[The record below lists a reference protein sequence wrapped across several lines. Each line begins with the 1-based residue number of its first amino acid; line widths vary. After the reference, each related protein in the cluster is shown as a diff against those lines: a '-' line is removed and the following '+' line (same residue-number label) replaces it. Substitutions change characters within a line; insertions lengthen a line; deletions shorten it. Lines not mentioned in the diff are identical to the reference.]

1 MRSLSDA
8 SADSSSK
15 RRLRRRPS
23 RRTPRSAFARS
34 PPPSHMTSLVT
45 ARANCRVTTGNRS
58 ERTHARVER
67 VMASAVSTSSRV
79 FVAALASAAVS
90 ADTAFAKPV
99 ATAQTLERSSTPSST
114 IRAPSS
120 TIFDGSYYDPNHPG
134 CPRAI
139 APALKGGVTISG
151 LDPIPF
157 ERGRG
162 CRGVKKTS
170 AVASTKFNAWSIPA
184 EVNGDEIIIDFNA
197 KDGSGE
203 KVTGRKVPEGIALPD
218 GTTWTLKSLDKAD
231 AWTPR

>member
-1 MRSLSDA
+1 MRMLSDA

-67 VMASAVSTSSRV
+67 AMASAVSTSSRV

-99 ATAQTLERSSTPSST
+99 ATAQTAQTLERSST
-114 IRAPSS
+114 PSS